1 MKIMPR
7 ITTLIMLL
15 MLPIANSFA
24 AMNGQFKGTIDGN
37 VIDIPVSCDLS
48 GQDAGVISVISDNEI
63 NPLEDA
69 NKDGIAMNF
78 GFYREIMFMAAIAV
92 KGEIYDFSGK
102 STLNGSSYT
111 FKNKGVLKNKIK
123 YDYEVDFILTCNK

>member
-1 MKIMPR
+1 
-7 ITTLIMLL
+7 MLL

-48 GQDAGVISVISDNEI
+48 GQDAGVFSVISDNEI

-69 NKDGIAMNF
+69 NKDGIAMELA
-78 GFYREIMFMAAIAV
+78 FYSETLIFMAGFAV
-92 KGEIYDFSGK
+92 KGEIYDFGGK
-102 STLNGSSYT
+102 STFNGSSYT
-111 FKNKGVLKNKIK
+111 FKNKGALKNKKK
-123 YDYEVDFILTCNK
+123 YDYEVEFILTCNK

>member
-1 MKIMPR
+1 MKIIPR
-7 ITTLIMLL
+7 ITTFL
-15 MLPIANSFA
+15 MFLVLSIANSFA
-24 AMNGQFKGTIDGN
+24 AMNGQFKGSIDGN
-37 VIDIPVSCDLS
+37 AIDIPVSCDLS
-48 GQDAGVISVISDNEI
+48 GQDAGLFSVISDNEI

-102 STLNGSSYT
+102 STFNGSSYT
-111 FKNKGVLKNKIK
+111 FKNKGVLKNKK
-123 YDYEVDFILTCNK
+123 KDDYEVEFILTCNK